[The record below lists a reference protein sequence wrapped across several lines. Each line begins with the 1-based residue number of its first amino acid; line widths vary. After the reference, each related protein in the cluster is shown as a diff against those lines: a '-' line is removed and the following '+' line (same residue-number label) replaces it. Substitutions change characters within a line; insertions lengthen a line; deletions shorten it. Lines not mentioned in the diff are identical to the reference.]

1 MGFDLMQGVL
11 DLIFL
16 VAGAISIVY
25 LRVVR
30 MRMRQL
36 AIDKGRRLPGKNTV
50 DPPVQSVSP
59 SAVYPVQS
67 PRKDAIATGDN
78 REVAQMKSLLAKM
91 TMERSRLQVAFYDAE
106 RMLEDLENFQTGPS
120 FHSPVPPQDSHRETS
135 QVLEPVVPD
144 LRKSSPLTDQEKAVS
159 WSMSG
164 QSIPEIAKRLGR
176 REGEVELILG
186 MARLSGG
193 GVG

>member
-50 DPPVQSVSP
+50 APVQSVSP
-59 SAVYPVQS
+59 SVSYPIERS
-67 PRKDAIATGDN
+67 RKDAMTTGDN
-78 REVAQMKSLLAKM
+78 REIAQMKSLLAKM

-106 RMLEDLENFQTGPS
+106 RMLEDLEHFQAGPS
-120 FHSPVPPQDSHRETS
+120 FPSPVPPQGSHQETS
-135 QVLEPVVPD
+135 HVLKPVVPD
-144 LRKSSPLTDQEKAVS
+144 LSKSAPLTDQEKAVS

-176 REGEVELILG
+176 SEGEVELILG

>member
-36 AIDKGRRLPGKNTV
+36 AIDKGRRLPEKKPV
-50 DPPVQSVSP
+50 DTLGQSISP
-59 SAVYPVQS
+59 SAHLVQS
-67 PRKDAIATGDN
+67 SRKDPIPAGDN
-78 REVAQMKSLLAKM
+78 REVSQMKNLLAKM

-106 RMLEDLENFQTGPS
+106 RMIEDLENLQTGLSIHPPAPQQVVPPKS
-120 FHSPVPPQDSHRETS
+120 SPVP
-135 QVLEPVVPD
+135 EPADPV

-159 WSMSG
+159 WSLSG
-164 QSIPEIAKRLGR
+164 QSIPEIAQRLGR
-176 REGEVELILG
+176 SEGEVELILG

-193 GVG
+193 GAG